1 MNKNVTEVGTANAE
15 AQTGSDNQD
24 TLKTT
29 VLPKEEPHH
38 PSLAGEPG
46 IVIPKEKDALSAFE
60 KVEDTDAKVLNENVT
75 EVGTANAEPDSLI
88 AVPSTGVLVE
98 GSELTPKKER
108 NKKRSRNRNTKLERS
123 KELLK
128 LLLAKP
134 IVLVILTLKKLLQ
147 SQLLK
152 LKRIIIQ
159 RPPLLA

>member
-1 MNKNVTEVGTANAE
+1 MNQELLFQRKDALSAFEKVEDTDAKALNKNVTEVGTANAE

-98 GSELTPKKER
+98 GSELTPEERKKQ
-108 NKKRSRNRNTKLERS
+108 KKRSRNRNTKLRE
-123 KELLK
+123 
-128 LLLAKP
+128 AK
-134 IVLVILTLKKLLQ
+134 
-147 SQLLK
+147 SC
-152 LKRIIIQ
+152 
-159 RPPLLA
+159 